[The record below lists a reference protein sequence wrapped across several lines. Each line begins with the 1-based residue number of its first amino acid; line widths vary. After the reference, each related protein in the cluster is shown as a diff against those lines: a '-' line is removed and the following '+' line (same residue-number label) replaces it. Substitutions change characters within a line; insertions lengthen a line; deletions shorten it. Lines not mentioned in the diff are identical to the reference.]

1 MILNLHILNNIYT
14 EKYVGPR
21 VVSLPVSVPS
31 VPATLHPFI
40 TLTAPVLPST
50 GGLRIVRI
58 RIVGFQFCAHL
69 KPDILSKF
77 PHILRGFFQ

>member
-14 EKYVGPR
+14 EKYVGSR

-31 VPATLHPFI
+31 VPATLRPFI

-50 GGLRIVRI
+50 GGPRTVRI
-58 RIVGFQFCAHL
+58 HVCL
-69 KPDILSKF
+69 
-77 PHILRGFFQ
+77 